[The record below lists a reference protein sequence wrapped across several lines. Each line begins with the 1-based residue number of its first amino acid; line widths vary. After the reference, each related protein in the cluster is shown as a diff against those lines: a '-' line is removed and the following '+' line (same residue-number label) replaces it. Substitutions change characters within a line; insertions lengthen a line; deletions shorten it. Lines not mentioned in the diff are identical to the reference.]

1 MLRKPLPPECIECG
15 RAASGTCPYHMGQQR
30 KASPWPRLLRGG
42 RRLLPIDGLLP
53 AGYSLPPDVVVM
65 LPTLRCDQTCP
76 YCFQR
81 SAHGIAAP
89 AHCLNELGLADWKA
103 IIAQVRPLKSHVIV
117 MGGELFLYPRAL
129 ELLAAIRDAD
139 LPLTVIT
146 NGMALPDVATEL
158 ANLGLQ
164 RLIVSIDGP
173 PAVNNRLRGHR
184 QGFQRAAQGIDR
196 VIAQRGVCPSPLV
209 QVSCT
214 ISVHTQRHLR
224 SFVQHMGPSGVDVI
238 VLNNLIYAT
247 PTQVQAQGQ
256 ALRQG
261 WAAAQCNTALNHG
274 AVLGIDPTIL
284 QHELVAIRDGPWS
297 ERVLV
302 APPGSENHFRSY
314 YAPHAPPFAGQ
325 RCTAIYRELW
335 VLPNGDVAACG
346 LINAVTMG
354 NILESGLMAVWN
366 GRSFR
371 RFRQLLAQGLLPACV
386 RCPKLSYH
394 HPPLVHKA
402 HRDQGLS

>member
-1 MLRKPLPPECIECG
+1 
-15 RAASGTCPYHMGQQR
+15 MGEPR
-30 KASPWPRLLRGG
+30 KANPWPRLLRGG
-42 RRLLPIDGLLP
+42 RKLLPIDGLLP
-53 AGYSLPPDVVVM
+53 LGYSLPPDVVLM

-81 SAHGIAAP
+81 SADGIAAP
-89 AHCLNELGLADWKA
+89 VHCLDELGLADWKA
-103 IIAQVRPLKSHVIV
+103 IIAQVRPLGSQVIV

-146 NGMALPDVATEL
+146 NGMALPGVAAEL
-158 ANLGLQ
+158 GNLGLN

-173 PAVNNRLRGHR
+173 AAVNNRLRGHP

-224 SFVQHMGPSGVDVI
+224 SFVEHVSPLGVDVI

-247 PTQVQAQGQ
+247 STQVQAQGEV
-256 ALRQG
+256 LGQG
-261 WAAAQCNTALNHG
+261 WGTVQCNTALNHR
-274 AVLGIDPTIL
+274 AELGIDPTIL
-284 QHELVAIRDGPWS
+284 QDELAAIRDGPWS
-297 ERVLV
+297 DRVLV
-302 APPGSENHFRSY
+302 APPGSENHFESY
-314 YAPHAPPFAGQ
+314 YAPHAPPFALQ
-325 RCTAIYRELW
+325 RCTAVFRELW

-346 LINAVTMG
+346 LINGVTMG
-354 NILESGLMAVWN
+354 NVLDDGLMAVWN
-366 GRSFR
+366 GSPFR

-394 HPPLVHKA
+394 HPPLVRQA
-402 HRDQGLS
+402 HPDQGLP